1 MSDKVTAMDLR
12 NRAGE
17 LLSRA
22 LYAGERFIVERKGK
36 PVAAL
41 ISLEDLK
48 LLEHLEEERDAA
60 LLRLAEQSSRGLVPF
75 EELVKQYERLFGKR
89 LKLPSKKARKC

>member
-1 MSDKVTAMDLR
+1 MAAKVTAMDLR

-17 LLSRA
+17 LLARI
-22 LYAGERFIVERKGK
+22 LYGGERFIVERKGK

-41 ISLEDLK
+41 ISLEDLE

-60 LLRLAEQSSRGLVPF
+60 LLKMAEQSSQGMVPF
-75 EELVKQYERLFGKR
+75 KELVAQYEQLFGEKLNLKAHKEKR
-89 LKLPSKKARKC
+89 

>member
-1 MSDKVTAMDLR
+1 MAAKVTAMDLR

-17 LLSRA
+17 LLARI
-22 LYAGERFIVERKGK
+22 LYGGERFIVERKGK

-41 ISLEDLK
+41 ISLEDLE

-60 LLRLAEQSSRGLVPF
+60 LLKMAERSSQGMVPF
-75 EELVKQYERLFGKR
+75 KELVAHYERLFGEKLD
-89 LKLPSKKARKC
+89 LKAHKEKH